1 MEDTR
6 VKPLPTNTALARLM
20 QRIVDVMPGATVGT
34 LRKLHDRIFELT
46 SQLGYVRRKNQRLE
60 EQVNSL
66 YADLKTMLRDVPG
79 PVIDFVTMVDEHK
92 PHDMSIIRTIH
103 VTYQNLSYAS
113 SMPDQLRRD
122 GIPLSVWGAEAIQ
135 RAANKIAY
143 DHAAKHAQYIIDATM
158 RQGAFKP

>member
-46 SQLGYVRRKNQRLE
+46 SQLGYVRRKNLRLE

-66 YADLKTMLRDVPG
+66 YADIKAMLRDVPG
-79 PVIDFVTMVDEHK
+79 PVVFSAKIGDPQHTDG
-92 PHDMSIIRTIH
+92 PGSIRTVH
-103 VTYQNLSYAS
+103 TTYLDQSYSMIMPREINPLVLS
-113 SMPDQLRRD
+113 
-122 GIPLSVWGAEAIQ
+122 IWGEAAIQ
-135 RAANKIAY
+135 RAANEIAY
-143 DHAAKHAQYIIDATM
+143 AHAAKHAQYIIDATT

>member
-20 QRIVDVMPGATVGT
+20 QRIVDAMPGATVGT

-66 YADLKTMLRDVPG
+66 YADIKAMLRDVPG
-79 PVIDFVTMVDEHK
+79 PVVFSVKMDDRYHPKGRET
-92 PHDMSIIRTIH
+92 IRTVH
-103 VTYQNLSYAS
+103 TTYLDQSY
-113 SMPDQLRRD
+113 SMTMSDEINSLAV
-122 GIPLSVWGAEAIQ
+122 SEWGEAAI
-135 RAANKIAY
+135 
-143 DHAAKHAQYIIDATM
+143 
-158 RQGAFKP
+158 